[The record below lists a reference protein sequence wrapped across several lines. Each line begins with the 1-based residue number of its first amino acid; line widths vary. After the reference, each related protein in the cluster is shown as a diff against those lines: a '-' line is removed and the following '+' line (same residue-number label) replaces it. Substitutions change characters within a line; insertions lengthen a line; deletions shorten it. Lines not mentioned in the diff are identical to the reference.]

1 MTPLTLPE
9 LQARI
14 RDLGL
19 TQFRILDVS
28 RDFGHD
34 PVSMLRAADEAAY
47 AIVERRKMR
56 LVGNNGGAS

>member
-19 TQFRILDVS
+19 TQFRIPDVS

-47 AIVERRKMR
+47 AIVERRR
-56 LVGNNGGAS
+56 LRLAGKEERA